1 MKTMSL
7 KVPDSLDAQLTEL
20 ARRTGRSKSVVVR
33 LAIAEFLPKEG
44 RGSHRTFLAR
54 ALDLAGSV
62 TAAPDLSV
70 NKRRLE
76 GYGR

>member
-7 KVPDSLDAQLTEL
+7 KVPDSLDAQLAEL
-20 ARRTGRSKSVVVR
+20 ARRTGRSKSLVVR
-33 LAIAEFLPKEG
+33 LAIAEFLPKES
-44 RGSHRTFLAR
+44 RSAKRSFLAQ

-62 TAAPDLSV
+62 AAAPDLSV

>member
-7 KVPDSLDAQLTEL
+7 KVPDTLDAQLTQL
-20 ARRTGRSKSVVVR
+20 ARRTGRSKSLVVR
-33 LAIAEFLPKEG
+33 MAIAEFLPKQS
-44 RGSHRTFLAR
+44 RGSKRSFLAR
-54 ALDLAGSV
+54 ALDLAGCV
-62 TAAPDLSV
+62 AAAPDLSV

>member
-7 KVPDSLDAQLTEL
+7 KVPDALNAQVEEV
-20 ARRTGRSKSVVVR
+20 ARRTGRSKSLVVR
-33 LAIAEFLPKEG
+33 MALSEFLPQRG
-44 RGSHRTFLAR
+44 RSSQRSFLAR

-62 TAAPDLSV
+62 TGPPDLST
-70 NKRRLE
+70 NKRRLD